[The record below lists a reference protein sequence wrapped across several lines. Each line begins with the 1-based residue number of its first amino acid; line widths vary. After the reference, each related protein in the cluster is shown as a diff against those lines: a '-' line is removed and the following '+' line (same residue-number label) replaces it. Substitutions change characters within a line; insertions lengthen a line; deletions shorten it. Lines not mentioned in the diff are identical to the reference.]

1 MRQEQEPAGT
11 DVTEVGPG
19 VLRMQLPIQMPGLGH
34 VNMYA
39 LQDDRGVA
47 IVDPGLPGP
56 STWKGIQDRFKAAGI
71 KNSDVHTILVTHS
84 HPDHFGS
91 AGHWPTSRGADI
103 VTHADVPHV
112 ATQPH
117 PHRRQGRQPGGRDHA
132 GHAHADAAIH
142 VDAEDLATPPV
153 GRLDRSPWVGPRRG
167 AASLRARH
175 SSVA

>member
-56 STWKGIQDRFKAAGI
+56 ATWKGIQDRFK
-71 KNSDVHTILVTHS
+71 T
-84 HPDHFGS
+84 
-91 AGHWPTSRGADI
+91 AGHQEQRRPHRPGDPQPSRPLRIGRSTGRVRRAPTSSPTPRSACGDR
-103 VTHADVPHV
+103 VTPTPMPRTTAPGRPV
-112 ATQPH
+112 ATTT
-117 PHRRQGRQPGGRDHA
+117 RILRVTR
-132 GHAHADAAIH
+132 
-142 VDAEDLATPPV
+142 ATGMPTPM
-153 GRLDRSPWVGPRRG
+153 R
-167 AASLRARH
+167 
-175 SSVA
+175 